1 MVLDRISLQGSELL
15 PERIAS
21 ALRQAIVDGVLSPGA
36 RLPEQDLATH
46 MGVSRVPLR
55 EAFRMLAGEGLV
67 LIQPHRG
74 AVVSARSDAQLRELF
89 SVRAMFEAHAVR
101 SLAGTRPKGALAAL
115 EAMVADM
122 KSAVRA
128 KKFDEYSRLAARFHD
143 LTVAECGNG
152 LLARFYAQIRTNL
165 RRYQALMSELPES
178 PAKSIREHEKIL
190 AAIRAGDADGAARAA
205 EMHIG
210 ELVHR
215 FERGPAKPA
224 TRKKA

>member
-1 MVLDRISLQGSELL
+1 MLLDRLSLQGSELL
-15 PERIAS
+15 PERIS
-21 ALRQAIVDGVLSPGA
+21 GALRQAIVDGVLPPGA
-36 RLPEQDLATH
+36 RLPEQDLAAH

-67 LIQPHRG
+67 TIQPHRG
-74 AVVSARSDAQLRELF
+74 AVVSERSDAELRELF

-101 SLAGTRPKGALAAL
+101 SLAGARPQDTLAAL
-115 EAMVADM
+115 ETMVTDM

-128 KKFDEYSRLAARFHD
+128 KKFDEYSRQAARFHD
-143 LTVAECGNG
+143 LMVAECGNS
-152 LLARFYAQIRTNL
+152 LLARLYDQIRTNL

-190 AAIRAGDADGAARAA
+190 AAIRAGDADSAARAA
-205 EMHIG
+205 QMHIG

-215 FERGPAKPA
+215 FERGPREPA